1 MQRFLIKVADIQ
13 ESSVASQV
21 HALQQAAY
29 LVESQRIGCADF
41 PPLHES
47 LQTLQQSTDSF
58 LVFIDAGRIVG
69 ALSFEIAGNCVTVTR
84 LVVSPDRFRR
94 GIASALLTALEGR
107 LAAAST
113 LCATTG
119 DLNKPAVRAYEKK
132 GYRTISRLVSPEGI
146 ALRRLQKRL
155 VVAKLC

>member
-1 MQRFLIKVADIQ
+1 MITVADIQ

-29 LVESQRIGCADF
+29 LVESEQIGCADF

-47 LQTLQQSTDSF
+47 IQTLQRSTDSF
-58 LVFIDAGRIVG
+58 LVFVEAGRIIG

-84 LVVSPDRFRR
+84 LVVNPDHFRR

-107 LAAAST
+107 LPAAST

-119 DLNKPAVRAYEKK
+119 DLNKPAIRAYEKQ
-132 GYRTISRLVSPEGI
+132 GYRTVSRLVSPEGI

-155 VVAKLC
+155 VVAKPC